1 MNAKPKSFNA
11 FTAAV
16 LTASVSIGALA
27 YNFKPFQPAPSSDFN
42 VQIVDSGVQSLKL
55 TSETTGVAVI
65 KIDEYRLYV
74 NFDFEA
80 HPDSYGVPGSDFTAV
95 DITNLEIEKVLD
107 KNGNAFQDFTDD
119 NDIRNINLLIA
130 TFIERNNLVGAA

>member
-42 VQIVDSGVQSLKL
+42 VQVVDFGVQSLKL

-95 DITNLEIEKVLD
+95 DIINLEIEKVLD

-130 TFIERNNLVGAA
+130 SFIEKNNLVEA